1 VGSLPRVGPV
11 ARILGATEGVN
22 ADGLV
27 SGLVCDAHF
36 RASMEPPIRVSVAGM
51 VYVSL
56 FGRFASS

>member
-1 VGSLPRVGPV
+1 MQTDLYPAS
-11 ARILGATEGVN
+11 
-22 ADGLV
+22 
-27 SGLVCDAHF
+27 VCDAHF